1 MSAKPVIQQV
11 KLQRLSVKRNLCP
24 WSSMLSVKVSVK
36 LVLIR
41 KSYPELS
48 RWSSSRMDACMS
60 MRTRS
65 PTRLNTSKFLV
76 QEQLLPRIIWFCR
89 GPRNPTTI
97 YRMQEDKQFMEARPS
112 YRLTHQEDIFNALV
126 KAVDDIT
133 DKTEEIGRLE
143 SWGSLRSQENQ
154 ES

>member
-1 MSAKPVIQQV
+1 
-11 KLQRLSVKRNLCP
+11 
-24 WSSMLSVKVSVK
+24 
-36 LVLIR
+36 
-41 KSYPELS
+41 
-48 RWSSSRMDACMS
+48 
-60 MRTRS
+60 
-65 PTRLNTSKFLV
+65 
-76 QEQLLPRIIWFCR
+76 
-89 GPRNPTTI
+89 
-97 YRMQEDKQFMEARPS
+97 MEARPS